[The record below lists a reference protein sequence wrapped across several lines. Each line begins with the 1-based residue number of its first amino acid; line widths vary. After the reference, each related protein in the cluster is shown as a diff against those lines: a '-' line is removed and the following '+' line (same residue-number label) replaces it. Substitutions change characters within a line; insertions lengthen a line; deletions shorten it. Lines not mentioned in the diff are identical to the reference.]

1 MPIIKSAIKAMK
13 QNATARERNRLTK
26 ADFKGKIK
34 IVRKDIVAGGKD
46 AEKLLASAVQAIDKA
61 AKRGVMHKKT
71 ADRRKSR
78 LMLAANKAAGK
89 PVVVK
94 AVKVKTEKQAT
105 KPVTKKTPASAKG
118 GQASGLK
125 KAPAKKATPKK
136 TTKKEA

>member
-13 QNATARERNRLTK
+13 QNATARERNRVTK

-34 IVRKDIVAGGKD
+34 VVRKDIAEGGKS
-46 AEKLLASAVQAIDKA
+46 AEKLLASAIQAIDKA
-61 AKRGVMHKKT
+61 AKKGVIHKRA

-89 PVVVK
+89 PVIVK
-94 AVKVKTEKQAT
+94 AVKVKPEKPAKAT
-105 KPVTKKTPASAKG
+105 QKTKAKSKKPSNSAK
-118 GQASGLK
+118 ATLDK
-125 KAPAKKATPKK
+125 PAKKKT